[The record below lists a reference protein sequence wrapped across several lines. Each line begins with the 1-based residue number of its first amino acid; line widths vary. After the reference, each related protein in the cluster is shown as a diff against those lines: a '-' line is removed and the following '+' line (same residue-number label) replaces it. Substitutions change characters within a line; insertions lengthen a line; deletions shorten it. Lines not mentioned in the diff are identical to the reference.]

1 MIKKLKDNKFIIG
14 LFLFA
19 FILRVI
25 VILVVDTPI
34 ISDFKTMYE
43 AALEIVKGTSDY
55 KDSLYFLTWGY
66 QMGHVLYQSI
76 LLSIINSVV
85 FLKIMN
91 ALISS
96 LTIVFLY
103 LIMKRVVN
111 IKIAKISSIFYS
123 IFLFPLL
130 LNTVLTNQFL
140 PLLLILIAIYL
151 FISID
156 KGKYLLK
163 TIIIGLLLGIS
174 NILRSEGIV
183 IITALLLYSFYL
195 IIRKVNIKKT
205 IITFILIACSYMA
218 IFNITSYALMKTD
231 ISPNGLKN
239 MNPTWKFVLGF
250 NYETS
255 GMYSSSDAEIYATDQ
270 DKAKEIVKERLSEWE
285 KIPVLFL
292 KKIKILWFNSDLS
305 WSLGY
310 LENKTLVSIL
320 TVINQIFI
328 IILDLLALL
337 SVPLLFKKNR
347 SNIQVLIT
355 LILFVYFGVYLLIEV
370 MPRYAYPLQA
380 FMLILASI
388 SLNYIYE
395 KVKIGSK
402 RKKIGK

>member
-25 VILVVDTPI
+25 IILVVDTPI

-123 IFLFPLL
+123 VFLFPLL

-163 TIIIGLLLGIS
+163 AIIIGLLLGIS

-195 IIRKVNIKKT
+195 IIKKVNIKKT
-205 IITFILIACSYMA
+205 IITFILIVCSYMA
-218 IFNITSYALMKTD
+218 IFNITSYALIKTD

-250 NYETS
+250 NYETN
-255 GMYSSSDAEIYATDQ
+255 GMYSSSDAEVYATDQ
-270 DKAKEIVKERLSEWE
+270 EKAKEVVKERISEWE

-310 LENKTLVSIL
+310 LENKTLVSVL

-380 FMLILASI
+380 FLLILASI

-395 KVKIGSK
+395 KVKK
-402 RKKIGK
+402 

>member
-1 MIKKLKDNKFIIG
+1 M
-14 LFLFA
+14 
-19 FILRVI
+19 
-25 VILVVDTPI
+25 
-34 ISDFKTMYE
+34 
-43 AALEIVKGTSDY
+43 
-55 KDSLYFLTWGY
+55 
-66 QMGHVLYQSI
+66 
-76 LLSIINSVV
+76 
-85 FLKIMN
+85 
-91 ALISS
+91 
-96 LTIVFLY
+96 
-103 LIMKRVVN
+103 
-111 IKIAKISSIFYS
+111 
-123 IFLFPLL
+123 
-130 LNTVLTNQFL
+130 LTNQFL
-140 PLLLILIAIYL
+140 PLLLILIAIYF
-151 FISID
+151 FISLD

-163 TIIIGLLLGIS
+163 AIIIGLLLGIS

-205 IITFILIACSYMA
+205 VITFILIVCSYLA
-218 IFNITSYALMKTD
+218 IFNVISYTLMKTD

-270 DKAKEIVKERLSEWE
+270 DKAGEIVKERLSEWE

-310 LENKTLVSIL
+310 LENKTLVSVL

-380 FMLILASI
+380 FLLILASI

-395 KVKIGSK
+395 KVKK
-402 RKKIGK
+402 

>member
-1 MIKKLKDNKFIIG
+1 
-14 LFLFA
+14 
-19 FILRVI
+19 
-25 VILVVDTPI
+25 
-34 ISDFKTMYE
+34 
-43 AALEIVKGTSDY
+43 
-55 KDSLYFLTWGY
+55 
-66 QMGHVLYQSI
+66 
-76 LLSIINSVV
+76 
-85 FLKIMN
+85 
-91 ALISS
+91 
-96 LTIVFLY
+96 
-103 LIMKRVVN
+103 
-111 IKIAKISSIFYS
+111 
-123 IFLFPLL
+123 
-130 LNTVLTNQFL
+130 
-140 PLLLILIAIYL
+140 
-151 FISID
+151 
-156 KGKYLLK
+156 
-163 TIIIGLLLGIS
+163 
-174 NILRSEGIV
+174 
-183 IITALLLYSFYL
+183 
-195 IIRKVNIKKT
+195 
-205 IITFILIACSYMA
+205 
-218 IFNITSYALMKTD
+218 MKTD

-255 GMYSSSDAEIYATDQ
+255 GMYSSSDAKIYAIDQ

-310 LENKTLVSIL
+310 LENKTLVNVL

-388 SLNYIYE
+388 SLNYLYG
-395 KVKIGSK
+395 KL
-402 RKKIGK
+402 KK

>member
-1 MIKKLKDNKFIIG
+1 MIKKIKDNKFIIG
-14 LFLFA
+14 LFLFV

-123 IFLFPLL
+123 VFLFPLL

-163 TIIIGLLLGIS
+163 AIIIGLLLGIS

-195 IIRKVNIKKT
+195 IIKKVNIKKT
-205 IITFILIACSYMA
+205 IITFILIVCSYMA
-218 IFNITSYALMKTD
+218 IFNITSYALIKTD

-270 DKAKEIVKERLSEWE
+270 DKAGEIVKERLSEWE

-310 LENKTLVSIL
+310 LENKTLVSVL

-380 FMLILASI
+380 FLLILASI

-395 KVKIGSK
+395 KVKK
-402 RKKIGK
+402 

>member
-25 VILVVDTPI
+25 IILVVDTPI

-123 IFLFPLL
+123 VFLFPLL

-163 TIIIGLLLGIS
+163 AIIIGLLLGIS

-195 IIRKVNIKKT
+195 IIKKVNIKKT
-205 IITFILIACSYMA
+205 IITFILIVCSYMA
-218 IFNITSYALMKTD
+218 IFNITSYALIKTD

-250 NYETS
+250 NYETN
-255 GMYSSSDAEIYATDQ
+255 GMYSSSDAEVYATDQ
-270 DKAKEIVKERLSEWE
+270 EKAKEVVKERISEWE

-310 LENKTLVSIL
+310 LENKTLVSVL

-328 IILDLLALL
+328 IILDLLVLL

-380 FMLILASI
+380 FLLILASI

-395 KVKIGSK
+395 KVKK
-402 RKKIGK
+402 

>member
-19 FILRVI
+19 FISRVI
-25 VILVVDTPI
+25 IILVVDTPI

-55 KDSLYFLTWGY
+55 KDSFYFLTWGY
-66 QMGHVLYQSI
+66 QMGHVLYQSV

-91 ALISS
+91 AFISS
-96 LTIVFLY
+96 LTVIFLY

-140 PLLLILIAIYL
+140 PLLLILIAIYF
-151 FISID
+151 FISLD

-163 TIIIGLLLGIS
+163 AIIIGLLLGIS

-205 IITFILIACSYMA
+205 VITFILIVCSYLA
-218 IFNITSYALMKTD
+218 IFNVISYTLMKTD

-255 GMYSSSDAEIYATDQ
+255 GMYSSSDAEIYAIDQ

-310 LENKTLVSIL
+310 LENKTLVSGFP
-320 TVINQIFI
+320 VINQFFI
-328 IILDLLALL
+328 IILVLSALL

-388 SLNYIYE
+388 SLNYLYG
-395 KVKIGSK
+395 KL
-402 RKKIGK
+402 KK

>member
-25 VILVVDTPI
+25 IILVVDTPI

-123 IFLFPLL
+123 VFLFPLL

-163 TIIIGLLLGIS
+163 AIIIGLLLGIS

-195 IIRKVNIKKT
+195 IIKKVNIKKT
-205 IITFILIACSYMA
+205 IITFILIVCSYMA
-218 IFNITSYALMKTD
+218 IFNITSYALIKTD

-270 DKAKEIVKERLSEWE
+270 DKAGEIVKERLSEWE

-310 LENKTLVSIL
+310 LENKTLVSVL

-380 FMLILASI
+380 FLLILASI

-395 KVKIGSK
+395 KVKK
-402 RKKIGK
+402 